1 MSRMRPSRFLRRRL
15 RLLAP
20 LLLACLWW
28 LTTAPS
34 PASPH
39 PGWDPVVPGIELQA
53 FSLDGPNRAYVVRMD
68 RHNPSLTLESAIA
81 SGSLLD
87 GKETVSQMA
96 ARYDQAINSW
106 GSEWGKRNRVVAA
119 INGSFFDLETG
130 VPWSGVVHSEWY
142 AKWYG
147 SLSGS
152 TGFAW
157 TNDRA
162 AFIGRCIDHRP
173 ERQLV
178 TFPASRETLQIDGVN
193 TEREEDQLII
203 YTSDYA
209 PVTPEGAPG
218 VEVVVQMTRPMG
230 IIPLPAM
237 ARGYI
242 RELRVDQ
249 GPVDMQFDTVVLSA
263 SGDKAEQ
270 LLRLARFAS
279 EVGISFEVTDLGEDC
294 RKGSGT
300 DWTKTYAG
308 VGGSFIFLEDGDVV
322 DVDDAGAVV
331 QNPRTAICFNEDW
344 IYFVVVDGRD
354 PEYSIGMDMN
364 QLGRF
369 CQRRLEAS
377 WGINQD
383 GGGSSALWVDGEIRN
398 RPSDGFERAVAN
410 GMLMV
415 VIEPKVSSR
424 TFTRGQQVMVAQ
436 DSHIYLGP
444 GTNYAPR
451 SVLRPMTLGVVQESL
466 NDLDGV
472 FAKNSFWWSVRFGKT
487 NGWVPEGALL
497 PYDGR
502 PLPAPEVVLPS
513 SQP

>member
-1 MSRMRPSRFLRRRL
+1 MSGMHPPPLPLRRR
-15 RLLAP
+15 RLLAS
-20 LLLACLWW
+20 LLLACLAW
-28 LTTAPS
+28 LTIAPS
-34 PASPH
+34 PAAPQ
-39 PGWDPVVPGIELQA
+39 PGWEPVVPGIEFQA
-53 FSLDGPNRAYVVRMD
+53 FSLAGPNRAHVVRMD
-68 RHNPSLTLESAIA
+68 RHNPALTLDSAIA

-96 ARYDQAINSW
+96 DRYDQAINGW
-106 GSEWGKRNRVVAA
+106 GSVWGKRNRVVAA

-147 SLSGS
+147 NLAGS

-162 AFIGRCIDHRP
+162 AFIGRCIHHRP
-173 ERQLV
+173 ERQVV
-178 TFPASRETLQIDGVN
+178 TFPTSGETLLIDGVN
-193 TEREEDQLII
+193 TERERNQLII
-203 YTSDYA
+203 YTSHYA
-209 PVTPEGAPG
+209 PTTPESRRG
-218 VEVVVQMTRPMG
+218 VEVVVQMMRPMG
-230 IIPLPAM
+230 ILPLPAM

-249 GPVDMQFDTVVLSA
+249 GPAEMQFDTVVLSA
-263 SGDKAEQ
+263 HGTKAEE
-270 LLRLARFAS
+270 LLRLARFSS
-279 EVGISFEVTDLGEDC
+279 EIGISLEVTDLGEDC
-294 RKGSGT
+294 RRGGGV

-308 VGGSFIFLEDGDVV
+308 VGGSFVFLQDGDVV
-322 DVDDAGAVV
+322 DVDEVGAAAV
-331 QNPRTAICFNEDW
+331 NPRTAICFNDDW
-344 IYFVVVDGRD
+344 IYFVVVDGRAPD
-354 PEYSIGMDMN
+354 YSVGMDMN

-369 CQRRLEAS
+369 CKQRLEAT

-383 GGGSSALWVDGEIRN
+383 GGGSSTLWLDGQVKN

-410 GMLMV
+410 GMMMV

-424 TFTRGQQVMVAQ
+424 AFTRGEQVMVAQ
-436 DSHIYLGP
+436 DSHVYLGP
-444 GTNYAPR
+444 GTNYPWR

-466 NDLDGV
+466 SDLDGV
-472 FAKNSFWWSVRFGKT
+472 LAKGSYWWSVRFGKT

-502 PLPAPEVVLPS
+502 PLPAPEVMPLSGGP
-513 SQP
+513 